1 MSYNSLIKICVE
13 VNIMK
18 KKLLGIL
25 LIFMTLLIGV
35 GCSLDILVE
44 DEQNNG
50 EIAQNEKVVDD
61 VQEELLQENQ
71 AYYSVDEVA
80 LYIHTYGKLPP
91 NYITKSEASKLGWE
105 SSKGNL
111 WEVTDKGVIGGD
123 RFGNYEG
130 ILPDQKQRKWFE
142 GDVNYSGGF
151 RGAERIVYS
160 NDGLIYYTEDHYENF
175 TQLY

>member
-1 MSYNSLIKICVE
+1 
-13 VNIMK
+13 MK

-25 LIFMTLLIGV
+25 LIFMTLFIAV

-50 EIAQNEKVVDD
+50 EVAQNEQVVDE
-61 VQEELLQENQ
+61 VQEELFQENQ

-80 LYIHTYGKLPP
+80 LYIHTYDKLPP

-111 WEVTDKGVIGGD
+111 
-123 RFGNYEG
+123 
-130 ILPDQKQRKWFE
+130 
-142 GDVNYSGGF
+142 
-151 RGAERIVYS
+151 
-160 NDGLIYYTEDHYENF
+160 
-175 TQLY
+175 